1 MRRHSFTSILA
12 VALALVGF
20 GGCAAATLDKD
31 SGAEDAPPIDGKAD
45 GFRNPTEHGQLRL
58 GNTASQAEITEG
70 ERFHAWNFSLS
81 GDAQVT
87 LTVGS
92 RDRNLDTVAYLYHRT
107 SATETWGRYIER
119 NDDAD
124 DTTLQSAITS
134 DLGEGDYRVIVKGY
148 KDKHRGAF
156 SLGGECDGAG
166 CVSSTPTTGIEVPRE
181 TDFTE
186 SCVSTLWESLDA
198 RVVSQDAFGISPT
211 ATSGYDREVLIATA
225 HYEDLSDYDDYLDP
239 DDLLDFTF
247 DVAITRTEKG
257 TMVELADGGDESTT
271 EYAFDADG
279 NLIAYFVHNQS
290 PWTGF
295 YCGDGGA
302 AAAYPDEDCVIS
314 WMSGAPHDAGTEETG
329 RVAYAPGST
338 VNALAAAAVAV
349 YVESELGGVDGAID
363 IEYREWESYE
373 GYQGGSYLL
382 TAPGD
387 VAVEYAVVER
397 WDGAT
402 VIFASSENGD
412 GPEMICADGN

>member
-1 MRRHSFTSILA
+1 MRRHSFTLTLA

-20 GGCAAATLDKD
+20 TGCAATTLDKD
-31 SGAEDAPPIDGKAD
+31 SGEEEAQPIEGKAD

-58 GNTASQAEITEG
+58 GNTASQAEITED

-81 GDAQVT
+81 GDAEVT

-92 RDRNLDTVAYLYHRT
+92 RDRNLDTVAYLYHRD
-107 SATETWGRYIER
+107 APADNWGRYIKR

-124 DTTLQSAITS
+124 DTTLQSAITG
-134 DLGEGDYRVIVKGY
+134 DFGAGDYRVIVKGF
-148 KDKHRGAF
+148 KDKHRGSF

-166 CVSSTPTTGIEVPRE
+166 CVSSVPTTGIEVPQE
-181 TDFTE
+181 TEFTE
-186 SCVSTLWESLDA
+186 GCASILWESLDA
-198 RVVSQDAFGISPT
+198 SVVSEDSFGISPT

-225 HYEDLSDYDDYLDP
+225 HYADLSDYADYLDP
-239 DDLLDFTF
+239 DDALDFTF
-247 DVAITRTEKG
+247 DVEITRTEKG

-302 AAAYPDEDCVIS
+302 AAEYPDEECVIS

-329 RVAYAPGST
+329 RVAYGWGST

-349 YVESELGGVDGAID
+349 YVESELEGVDGAID
-363 IEYREWESYE
+363 IEFREWESYE
-373 GYQGGSYLL
+373 GYQAGSYLL
-382 TAPGD
+382 TARGG

-397 WDGAT
+397 WDGPV

-412 GPEMICADGN
+412 GPEMICAESD